1 MSTIID
7 HQEMRQHWRA
17 LLAATLG
24 MSAGIGI
31 IGYVNSVIAPYL
43 LADFSWS
50 RSQFALAST
59 ATLLTILCIPLV
71 GRCTDLFG
79 VRRVAAVGIVVFP
92 ASFLVLSSMQGDIRL
107 YFAMLI
113 VQSLLCTTTS
123 ATVYSRLIAE
133 NFRANRGFALG
144 LIAAG
149 PAVVGAIGSPLLTG
163 FIDWAGWR
171 AGYFAISAFCALL
184 GLAALLMI
192 PARNPALAAQAQQAP
207 RRARTDYGVIF
218 RSRAFW
224 IIVTGSLLCSL
235 PHALSASQLK
245 LMLSDRQLSST
256 VAGFMVSVFAVGVI
270 VARIVSG
277 LALDRWPAYR
287 VAAVGMGLPLF
298 GLLILASST
307 SNLALIGFAV
317 LLLGMSFG
325 VEGDVLTYL
334 AARYFPLEIYSS
346 VLGLL
351 LGSVGAAMAL
361 GAALLSI
368 TLAQTETYR
377 LFMIISGAGVA
388 IGSLNFLRLRSVA

>member
-1 MSTIID
+1 
-7 HQEMRQHWRA
+7 
-17 LLAATLG
+17 
-24 MSAGIGI
+24 
-31 IGYVNSVIAPYL
+31 
-43 LADFSWS
+43 
-50 RSQFALAST
+50 
-59 ATLLTILCIPLV
+59 
-71 GRCTDLFG
+71 
-79 VRRVAAVGIVVFP
+79 
-92 ASFLVLSSMQGDIRL
+92 
-107 YFAMLI
+107 
-113 VQSLLCTTTS
+113 
-123 ATVYSRLIAE
+123 
-133 NFRANRGFALG
+133 
-144 LIAAG
+144 
-149 PAVVGAIGSPLLTG
+149 
-163 FIDWAGWR
+163 
-171 AGYFAISAFCALL
+171 
-184 GLAALLMI
+184 
-192 PARNPALAAQAQQAP
+192 
-207 RRARTDYGVIF
+207 
-218 RSRAFW
+218 
-224 IIVTGSLLCSL
+224 
-235 PHALSASQLK
+235 
-245 LMLSDRQLSST
+245 
-256 VAGFMVSVFAVGVI
+256 MVSVFAVGVI

-388 IGSLNFLRLRSVA
+388 IGSLSFLRLRSVA

>member
-1 MSTIID
+1 MSTVIGRN
-7 HQEMRQHWRA
+7 ELRTHWRA

-24 MSAGIGI
+24 MSAGIGL
-31 IGYVNSVIAPYL
+31 IGYINSVVAPYL
-43 LADFSWS
+43 LADFGWS

-59 ATLLTILCIPLV
+59 VTLLTILCIPLA

-92 ASFLVLSSMQGDIRL
+92 ASFLVLSAMQGDIRL
-107 YFAMLI
+107 YFAMLAL
-113 VQSLLCTTTS
+113 QALLCTTTS

-133 NFRANRGFALG
+133 NFQVHRGLALG

-149 PAVVGAIGSPLLTG
+149 PAVVGAIGSPLLTAL
-163 FIDWAGWR
+163 IDALGWR
-171 AGYFAISAFCALL
+171 AGYLAISAFCGLL
-184 GLAALLMI
+184 GLAALLLI
-192 PARNPALAAQAQQAP
+192 PPRNPAFAAQGRAP
-207 RRARTDYGVIF
+207 RRARSDYGAIV
-218 RSRAFW
+218 RSRPFW
-224 IIVTGSLLCSL
+224 IIAVSSLLCSL

-245 LMLSDRQLSST
+245 LMLSDRALSST
-256 VAGFMVSVFAVGVI
+256 QAGFMVSVFAAGVI

-277 LALDRWPAYR
+277 LALDRWPAWL

-307 SNLALIGFAV
+307 ADIALIGFAV

-325 VEGDVLTYL
+325 VEGDILTYL
-334 AARYFPLEIYSS
+334 AARYFPLEIYST

-351 LGSVGAAMAL
+351 LGSVGAAMAF

-377 LFMIISGAGVA
+377 LFMLISAAGVA
-388 IGSLNFLRLRSVA
+388 VGSLNFLRLRTLR

>member
-1 MSTIID
+1 MSGIVDRNELRT
-7 HQEMRQHWRA
+7 HWRA
-17 LLAATLG
+17 LLAASLG

-43 LADFSWS
+43 LAEFSWS
-50 RSQFALAST
+50 RSQFALASVV
-59 ATLLTILCIPLV
+59 TLLTILCIPLV

-92 ASFLVLSSMQGDIRL
+92 GSFLVLSTMQGDIRL
-107 YFAMLI
+107 YFAMLA
-113 VQSLLCTTTS
+113 VQAMLCTTTS

-133 NFRANRGFALG
+133 NFRASRGFALG

-149 PAVVGAIGSPLLTG
+149 PAIVGAIGSPALTA

-171 AGYFAISAFCALL
+171 AGYLALSTFCALL
-184 GLAALLMI
+184 GLAALVLI
-192 PARNPALAAQAQQAP
+192 PVRTAAGADPATRAP
-207 RRARTDYGVIF
+207 RRAGADYGAIF
-218 RSRAFW
+218 RSGTFW
-224 IIVTGSLLCSL
+224 IIVASSILCSL

-245 LMLSDRQLSST
+245 LMLTDHHFSST
-256 VAGFMVSVFAVGVI
+256 QAGFMVSMFAAGVI

-277 LALDRWPAYR
+277 LALDRWPAYL
-287 VAAVGMGLPLF
+287 VAAVGMGMPLF
-298 GLLILASST
+298 GLLILASGT
-307 SNLALIGFAV
+307 PDIVLVGFAV
-317 LLLGMSFG
+317 LLLGISYG

-334 AARYFPLEIYSS
+334 AARYFPLEIYST

-361 GAALLSI
+361 GAAILSI

-377 LFMIISGAGVA
+377 LFMLIAAAGVT
-388 IGSLNFLRLRSVA
+388 IGSLNFLWLRGR

>member
-1 MSTIID
+1 MD
-7 HQEMRQHWRA
+7 RHELRKNGRA

-24 MSAGIGI
+24 MSAGIGL
-31 IGYVNSVIAPYL
+31 IGYINSVVAPYL
-43 LADFSWS
+43 LADFGWS

-59 ATLLTILCIPLV
+59 VTLLTILCIPLA

-92 ASFLVLSSMQGDIRL
+92 ASFLVLSAMQGDIRL
-107 YFAMLI
+107 YFAMLA
-113 VQSLLCTTTS
+113 VQALLCTTTS

-133 NFRANRGFALG
+133 NFQVHRGLALG

-149 PAVVGAIGSPLLTG
+149 PAVVGAIGSPLLTAL
-163 FIDWAGWR
+163 IDALGWR
-171 AGYFAISAFCALL
+171 SGYLAISAFCALL
-184 GLAALLMI
+184 GLAALLLI
-192 PARNPALAAQAQQAP
+192 PPRRPAVAAQGRET
-207 RRARTDYGVIF
+207 RRAGKDYGAIV
-218 RSRAFW
+218 RSRPFW
-224 IIVTGSLLCSL
+224 IIAASSLLCSL

-245 LMLSDRQLSST
+245 LMLSDRALSST
-256 VAGFMVSVFAVGVI
+256 QAGFMVSVFAAGVI

-277 LALDRWPAYR
+277 LALDRWPAWL

-307 SNLALIGFAV
+307 ADLVLIGFAV

-325 VEGDVLTYL
+325 VEGDILTYL
-334 AARYFPLEIYSS
+334 AARYFPLEIYST

-351 LGSVGAAMAL
+351 LGSVGAAMAF

-377 LFMIISGAGVA
+377 LFMLISAAGVA
-388 IGSLNFLRLRSVA
+388 VGSLNFLRLRTLG